1 MKNNFFIFLVYLCSW
16 FSITYFYLTIC
27 YLRYEM
33 TWLDILAITF
43 MYIAYSTKAIQQLID
58 IATKIQ

>member
-1 MKNNFFIFLVYLCSW
+1 MKNNFFSFLLYLCGW

-27 YLRYEM
+27 YLRYDM

-43 MYIAYSTKAIQQLID
+43 MYIAYSTKSIQQLLN
-58 IATKIQ
+58 IAKKLQ